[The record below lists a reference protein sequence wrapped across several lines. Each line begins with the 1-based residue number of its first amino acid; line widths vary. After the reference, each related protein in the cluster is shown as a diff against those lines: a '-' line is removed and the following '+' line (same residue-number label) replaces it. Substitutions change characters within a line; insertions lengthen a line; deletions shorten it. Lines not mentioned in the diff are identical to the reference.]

1 MGSPK
6 MLGMTRVGIPNRR
19 ADLRRAKA
27 WKRNRE
33 YTDRHEIALVEKQE
47 KRQNRELEAMKR
59 GNQKTF

>member
-6 MLGMTRVGIPNRR
+6 MLGMTRVGLPNRR

-33 YTDRHEIALVEKQE
+33 YTDKHQAVLEKSHVKKE
-47 KRQNRELEAMKR
+47 KI
-59 GNQKTF
+59 QKFTEE

>member
-6 MLGMTRVGIPNRR
+6 MLGMTRVGLPNRR

-33 YTDRHEIALVEKQE
+33 YTYKHQAALEKSRE
-47 KRQNRELEAMKR
+47 KKELREKNEE
-59 GNQKTF
+59 NSDNV

>member
-6 MLGMTRVGIPNRR
+6 MLGMTRVGLPNRR

-33 YTDRHEIALVEKQE
+33 YTDKHQSTLEMGWEKKLIRE
-47 KRQNRELEAMKR
+47 KEAR
-59 GNQKTF
+59 YGN

>member
-6 MLGMTRVGIPNRR
+6 MLGMTRVGLPNRR

-33 YTDRHEIALVEKQE
+33 YTDKHQAVL
-47 KRQNRELEAMKR
+47 
-59 GNQKTF
+59 

>member
-6 MLGMTRVGIPNRR
+6 MLGMTRVGLPNRR

-33 YTDRHEIALVEKQE
+33 YTDKHEEVMAV
-47 KRQNRELEAMKR
+47 KREERQLRECEELKKNAYH
-59 GNQKTF
+59 